1 MAGGRF
7 IVFEGPEGA
16 GKSTQIARL
25 AALLEAQ
32 GHEVVQT
39 REPGGTPVGDAIR
52 GVLLGAG
59 DYAMLPATEAFLLSA
74 SRAQHVHDVIRPA
87 LERGAI
93 VLCDRYADSSLAYQ
107 GGGRGMD
114 TAALRCLERIAVGDT
129 APDLRILL
137 DLPVEVGLARRHRDA
152 GSVNRID
159 RAGLAFHRRVRDA
172 YLDLVAAQPEAWVVV
187 DAAQPPD
194 AVLEDICQAIRAALA
209 IPVGPAREGT
219 TGIDV
224 T

>member
-1 MAGGRF
+1 MTTGRF

-25 AALLEAQ
+25 AGLLKAQ
-32 GHEVVQT
+32 GHDVVTT

-52 GVLLGAG
+52 GVLLGAS
-59 DYAMLPATEAFLLSA
+59 DYAMLPQTEAFLLSA

-93 VLCDRYADSSLAYQ
+93 VVCDRFTDSSLAYQ

-114 TAALRCLERIAVGDT
+114 AAALRCLERIAVGDT

-152 GSVNRID
+152 ASVNRID
-159 RAGLAFHRRVRDA
+159 RAGLAFHQRVRDA
-172 YLDLVAAQPEAWVVV
+172 YLALVAERPEAWAVI
-187 DAAQPPD
+187 DATQAPD
-194 AVLEDICQAIRAALA
+194 AVLTDICQAIRAALA
-209 IPVGPAREGT
+209 IPVGLPERERQG
-219 TGIDV
+219 
-224 T
+224 